1 MNKKDITSARGAIEW
16 LRGQHDLL
24 VVDKEVDPIYE
35 VSGISKALDGGP
47 AILFNKVKGYPGVR
61 ITTNVLANRERIA
74 RILGVPGPKDIKLKC
89 LEALHKQIPPKV
101 IRNAPCQEVVISK
114 NINVNK
120 TLPILKHTEEDG
132 GRILGGG
139 NTFIW
144 KEGEG
149 SHVGFN
155 RMHFR
160 GKDWGSM
167 SINLSSHVEY
177 HLLEARKTKSK
188 LPLTINICTSP
199 AIWLVS
205 GGGMLQLS
213 MPAGSDELAIAGG
226 IQGAPVRISKAKTV
240 DAYSIAD
247 AEWVIEGFVDTSK
260 VVWETEEA
268 EKMGK
273 DDASDLFPEYTGYM
287 GKARQTYKFQVT
299 AITHRKDSP
308 IFYAPLA
315 HSLESNNLCSPLR
328 EASFL
333 DVANRICPGLAKD
346 VNILDSFKSWAGVV
360 IQIKKRR
367 KRDEG
372 YQRNIILGAFAA
384 ATGLRWVIVVDED
397 VNIYDAEEILWA
409 LSTRVDPNK
418 DIIIN
423 PALRG
428 VDNFPF
434 EKLESGTLRMG
445 VSASVGF
452 DATVPYNVSSKFKV
466 GVYPKV
472 DLKKWFTNEQ
482 ISHAIAEQ
490 TVYAR
495 SMAEKR
501 N

>member
-1 MNKKDITSARGAIEW
+1 
-16 LRGQHDLL
+16 
-24 VVDKEVDPIYE
+24 
-35 VSGISKALDGGP
+35 
-47 AILFNKVKGYPGVR
+47 
-61 ITTNVLANRERIA
+61 
-74 RILGVPGPKDIKLKC
+74 
-89 LEALHKQIPPKV
+89 
-101 IRNAPCQEVVISK
+101 
-114 NINVNK
+114 
-120 TLPILKHTEEDG
+120 
-132 GRILGGG
+132 
-139 NTFIW
+139 
-144 KEGEG
+144 
-149 SHVGFN
+149 
-155 RMHFR
+155 
-160 GKDWGSM
+160 M

-177 HLLEARKTKSK
+177 HLLEARKMKSK

-240 DAYSIAD
+240 DAYPIAD
-247 AEWVIEGFVDTSK
+247 AEWVIEGFVDTSQ

-273 DDASDLFPEYTGYM
+273 DDAADLFPEYTGYM

-299 AITHRKDSP
+299 AITHRKDRP

-333 DVANRICPGLAKD
+333 DVSNRICPGLAKD
-346 VNILDSFKSWAGVV
+346 VNILDSFKSWGGVA

-418 DIIIN
+418 DII
-423 PALRG
+423 
-428 VDNFPF
+428 
-434 EKLESGTLRMG
+434 
-445 VSASVGF
+445 
-452 DATVPYNVSSKFKV
+452 
-466 GVYPKV
+466 
-472 DLKKWFTNEQ
+472 EQ
-482 ISHAIAEQ
+482 IHHVVI
-490 TVYAR
+490 VI
-495 SMAEKR
+495 
-501 N
+501 